1 MTMVPAIQSHLP
13 AETFFTI
20 YIKFFFL
27 LTPFSILSIFL
38 LMTEGKSEAYRRAL
52 ANKVTLA
59 TVAICALF
67 FFAGEEAL
75 ALMGL
80 TADSFRVG
88 AGVLL
93 MLTAIALAQGY
104 GSRREAGGDD
114 DDIAVVPLAIPAI
127 LGPACIS
134 TILVYGIQLKGM
146 NGRMMGFAALS
157 LALVSLGLIL
167 RSSMAI
173 GRVVG
178 KRNLRILS
186 KLSGIILAA
195 IAAQMIF
202 LGAANLVKGDLAG
215 GAAAPAATTIAGLP

>member
-1 MTMVPAIQSHLP
+1 MLP
-13 AETFFTI
+13 VLPGHIPEESFFTI

-38 LMTEGKSEAYRRAL
+38 LMTEGKSETQRRKL
-52 ANKVTLA
+52 AHKVTLA
-59 TVAICALF
+59 TVVICALF

-93 MLTAIALAQGY
+93 MLTAIGLAQGY
-104 GSRREAGGDD
+104 GNRQEGKSDD

-146 NGRMMGFAALS
+146 NSRMMGFMALS
-157 LALVSLGLIL
+157 LALVTLGLIL
-167 RSSMAI
+167 RSSMTV

-178 KRNLRILS
+178 MRNLRILG

-202 LGAANLVKGDLAG
+202 LGATNLIKSGMV
-215 GAAAPAATTIAGLP
+215 TN

>member
-1 MTMVPAIQSHLP
+1 MFPEIQSHLP
-13 AETFFTI
+13 AENFFTI

-38 LMTEGKSEAYRRAL
+38 LMTEGKSEGFRRKL

-59 TVAICALF
+59 TVVICAVF
-67 FFAGEEAL
+67 FFAGEETL

-93 MLTAIALAQGY
+93 MLTAIALAQG
-104 GSRREAGGDD
+104 AGNRQDGKADE

-146 NGRMMGFAALS
+146 NGRLMGFGALS
-157 LALVSLGLIL
+157 LALVTLGLIL
-167 RSSMAI
+167 RSSMTI

-178 KRNLRILS
+178 MRNLRILG

-202 LGAANLVKGDLAG
+202 LGAVNLIKN
-215 GAAAPAATTIAGLP
+215 GLGISG